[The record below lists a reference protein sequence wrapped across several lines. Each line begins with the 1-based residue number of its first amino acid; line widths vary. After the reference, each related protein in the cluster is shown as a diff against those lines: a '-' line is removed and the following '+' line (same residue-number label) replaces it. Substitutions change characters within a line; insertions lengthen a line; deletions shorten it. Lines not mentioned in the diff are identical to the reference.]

1 MHFDFKKLPGKE
13 LQRYNFTKLGDP
25 KISIIMPFY
34 NDAANIKQT
43 INSVLNQTYG
53 SFELVIVNDGSTD
66 KKSLKILEEL
76 KKLDNRIKIFTK
88 KNEGP
93 SAARDYGASKANK
106 KSKYYFFLD
115 SDDLIDKTYLE
126 CAYLTLETNKD
137 ASWAYADSVGFEGV
151 EYTWAKWFDPER
163 MKKEN
168 LLVATALIRKEDF
181 WLVNGYELREKNIS
195 EDWNLWLKLLAK
207 GKYPVRM
214 NYYAFWYRR
223 KVNTGQMYTTGTSNQ
238 KRAMEIINETVK
250 TIKKYVPAIQYPKAD
265 YNWEYFEEKLNFI
278 DLKLKKDNKKRLLVI
293 VPWMVTGGADKFNVD
308 FINGLNENYETIV
321 ISTQPAVNDYRQLFK
336 DEVVMYDLSTFLDQK
351 YWLGFIN
358 YIIEKNSIDLI
369 INTNSRY
376 GYSILPYIKAKYNNI
391 PIIDYI
397 HMEEWYNRNGGSSR
411 DSSAVASVIDKT
423 FTCNQKSEKILVDFF
438 GRNPKELGTIYIG
451 VDEKKFTNEIKKEDA
466 KAKYGLQNKKVFGF
480 ICRIANQKRPLLLVE
495 IVRKLSK
502 ELNDFVVLVGGDG
515 DMLGIM
521 KDKIK
526 EYGLMDKFM
535 FLGNTKDTKSI
546 YSASDLTINCS
557 IKEGLALTSYE
568 SLSMG
573 VPVISSDVGGQGEL
587 IDDSVGVIVPCLQ
600 DEENINDFNYS
611 KEEINLYVD
620 GIHKILE
627 NLDNY
632 SSKCRNRILKY
643 FTIDKM
649 IANMEKVI
657 KDTINN
663 PNAKKIENGKELN
676 SHINMCKEYISQF
689 LMLTKAEYEYLAMEY
704 HNKLGI
710 KVRYFNLRQYLW
722 EQRWYRGII
731 KVLKKTGVIRLKKKM
746 FRAMKGNKK

>member
-76 KKLDNRIKIFTK
+76 KKLDDRIKIFTK

-308 FINGLNENYETIV
+308 FIN
-321 ISTQPAVNDYRQLFK
+321 
-336 DEVVMYDLSTFLDQK
+336 
-351 YWLGFIN
+351 
-358 YIIEKNSIDLI
+358 
-369 INTNSRY
+369 
-376 GYSILPYIKAKYNNI
+376 
-391 PIIDYI
+391 
-397 HMEEWYNRNGGSSR
+397 
-411 DSSAVASVIDKT
+411 
-423 FTCNQKSEKILVDFF
+423 
-438 GRNPKELGTIYIG
+438 
-451 VDEKKFTNEIKKEDA
+451 
-466 KAKYGLQNKKVFGF
+466 
-480 ICRIANQKRPLLLVE
+480 
-495 IVRKLSK
+495 
-502 ELNDFVVLVGGDG
+502 
-515 DMLGIM
+515 
-521 KDKIK
+521 
-526 EYGLMDKFM
+526 
-535 FLGNTKDTKSI
+535 
-546 YSASDLTINCS
+546 
-557 IKEGLALTSYE
+557 
-568 SLSMG
+568 
-573 VPVISSDVGGQGEL
+573 
-587 IDDSVGVIVPCLQ
+587 
-600 DEENINDFNYS
+600 
-611 KEEINLYVD
+611 
-620 GIHKILE
+620 
-627 NLDNY
+627 
-632 SSKCRNRILKY
+632 
-643 FTIDKM
+643 
-649 IANMEKVI
+649 
-657 KDTINN
+657 
-663 PNAKKIENGKELN
+663 
-676 SHINMCKEYISQF
+676 
-689 LMLTKAEYEYLAMEY
+689 
-704 HNKLGI
+704 
-710 KVRYFNLRQYLW
+710 
-722 EQRWYRGII
+722 
-731 KVLKKTGVIRLKKKM
+731 
-746 FRAMKGNKK
+746 

>member
-66 KKSLKILEEL
+66 KNSLKILEEL

-438 GRNPKELGTIYIG
+438 GRNPKELVTIYIG

-611 KEEINLYVD
+611 EEEINLYVD

>member
-34 NDAANIKQT
+34 NDAANITQT

-66 KKSLKILEEL
+66 KKSLKILDEL

-423 FTCNQKSEKILVDFF
+423 FTCNKKSEKILVDFF
-438 GRNPKELGTIYIG
+438 GRNSKELGTIYIG

-611 KEEINLYVD
+611 EEEINLYVD

>member
-1 MHFDFKKLPGKE
+1 MHFDFKKLPGKK
-13 LQRYNFTKLGDP
+13 LQRYNFKKLGDP

-43 INSVLNQTYG
+43 INSFLNQTYG
-53 SFELVIVNDGSTD
+53 SFDLFIVIYGSTD

-76 KKLDNRIKIFTK
+76 KKLDDRIKIFTK

-278 DLKLKKDNKKRLLVI
+278 DLKLKK
-293 VPWMVTGGADKFNVD
+293 
-308 FINGLNENYETIV
+308 
-321 ISTQPAVNDYRQLFK
+321 
-336 DEVVMYDLSTFLDQK
+336 
-351 YWLGFIN
+351 
-358 YIIEKNSIDLI
+358 EKNSIDLI

-411 DSSAVASVIDKT
+411 DSSAVESVIDKT

-587 IDDSVGVIVPCLQ
+587 IDDSVGVIVPCIQ

-611 KEEINLYVD
+611 EEEINLYVE

-627 NLDNY
+627 NLDDY
-632 SSKCRNRILKY
+632 SSKCMNRILKY

-663 PNAKKIENGKELN
+663 PNAKK
-676 SHINMCKEYISQF
+676 
-689 LMLTKAEYEYLAMEY
+689 
-704 HNKLGI
+704 
-710 KVRYFNLRQYLW
+710 
-722 EQRWYRGII
+722 
-731 KVLKKTGVIRLKKKM
+731 
-746 FRAMKGNKK
+746 